1 MNNSKTEFVILFAV
15 LISIILVLLVPFIHR
30 EGLNITDSI
39 DKVMYINLATGLL
52 ALLNIVFF
60 YKIKEAFKLRIED
73 VLIVSLT
80 IIVFLL
86 YDYKINPAPVNLMFT
101 GGLLMFWI
109 VIRFSLELFDIRKY
123 PVVIA
128 MVLVGAVES
137 VMGLMQIFKIIPSNH
152 FLYLLT
158 GTFYNPGP
166 YSGFI
171 AMLLPLSISEV
182 IDNKK
187 FTSYRIFYSRLK
199 YYFFYVASA
208 LMIFVLPA
216 GMSRSAWISA
226 GVSCIVLYFIQSDGW
241 RKIKSCSLIK
251 NISKCKRV
259 ITGILILLFLSVGV
273 AGIYN
278 LKKGSADGRLLMWKV
293 TEKAIFDHPA
303 GVGLGGFQSAF
314 ANSQSKF
321 LSQYNIS
328 DTLRNAAGSP
338 EYAFNEYL
346 QIGIEEGVLG
356 LLLFLVIIISVFIKT
371 YKNKRYGIFCALLS
385 LCIFSF
391 SSYPLQLPEFWV
403 FFLLLAAMGISGK
416 KESSDINVK
425 DKPSFKQRFLPRIFC
440 FMILI
445 AVILVSIYI
454 IPKENKYLEA
464 YRDYKECK
472 YFYTSSDYDIVLKEY
487 PPLYKYL
494 SHKTDYLFE
503 GAQAYSDLGNYNK
516 AVEWLTR
523 ATLLSS
529 DPMIHYMLGK
539 NYQAIGEYKKAE
551 KELKYGISIIPER
564 IYPYFLLT
572 KLYSDTAYY
581 KPVLFKESCDS
592 VLYKIPKVMSP
603 AIKEMREKVKV
614 MLKQ

>member
-1 MNNSKTEFVILFAV
+1 MNISKIVPVISFAM
-15 LISIILVLLVPFIHR
+15 LISVILVLLVPFIHIK
-30 EGLNITDSI
+30 GLDITDSI

-226 GVSCIVLYFIQSDGW
+226 GVSCLVLYFIQSDGW

-454 IPKENKYLEA
+454 IPKENKYLNA